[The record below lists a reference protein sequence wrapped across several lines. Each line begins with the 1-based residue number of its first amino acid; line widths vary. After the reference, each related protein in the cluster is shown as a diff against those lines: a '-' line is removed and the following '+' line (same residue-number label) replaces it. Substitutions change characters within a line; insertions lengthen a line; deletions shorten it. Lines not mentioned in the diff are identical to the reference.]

1 MLLRHPSRTPDLY
14 TSKVAPLVDKA
25 MNGFNSTIFAYG
37 QTGSGK
43 SFTMTGTA
51 SELGIIPCA
60 VDGVFDA
67 ITADRDR
74 AFLLRVS
81 YVEIYNEG
89 LRDLLNFQEG
99 KREVPVIHS
108 GKVRAFSAYR
118 GRGLV
123 GEKINIQ

>member
-1 MLLRHPSRTPDLY
+1 MLLRQPSKTPELY
-14 TSKVAPLVDKA
+14 SAKVAPLVEKA

-51 SELGIIPCA
+51 AELGIIPCA

-81 YVEIYNEG
+81 YVEIYNET
-89 LRDLLNFQEG
+89 LRDLLNFDKGQ
-99 KREVPVIHS
+99 KEVPVIHS
-108 GKVRAFSAYR
+108 GKVSSAA
-118 GRGLV
+118 L
-123 GEKINIQ
+123 